1 MAGSA
6 VAIAPEPET
15 PRVSRATAWL
25 LAARIPTL
33 AAALVPVAVGSA
45 LAARDHAFR
54 LGPALAA
61 LAGAL
66 LIQIGTNLVNDL
78 GDFRRGADSVARR
91 GPPRALAMGWLSV
104 PEIRAGILL
113 SFGAAVVAGLYL
125 THVAGWPVVA
135 IGAASILA
143 GAAYTSGPWPLAYHG
158 LGELFVFLF
167 FGLVAVCGTY
177 FVETRGLRWEG
188 LLAALPVGALAS
200 AILVVNNVRDRD
212 GDRAAGK
219 RTIAVR
225 VGPRAARAEYV
236 ALLGLAYLVPPVL
249 VLGGQA
255 GFPALLPLMTAP
267 LAVAEARRV
276 LAREDGPSL
285 NVALFGTARL
295 HVLFGLLFAAGLAI
309 A

>member
-1 MAGSA
+1 VG
-6 VAIAPEPET
+6 
-15 PRVSRATAWL
+15 RARAWL
-25 LAARIPTL
+25 LAARVPTL
-33 AAALVPVAVGSA
+33 AAAVVPVAVGSA
-45 LAARDHAFR
+45 LAVRDHGFR

-66 LIQIGTNLVNDL
+66 LIQIGTNFVNDL
-78 GDFRRGADSVARR
+78 GDFRRGADTGARL

-113 SFGAAVVAGLYL
+113 SFALAAVAGLYL
-125 THVAGWPVVA
+125 AHAAGWPVVV
-135 IGAASILA
+135 IGLASILA

-177 FVETRGLRWEG
+177 YVETRSLRWEG

-219 RTIAVR
+219 RTVAVR
-225 VGPRAARAEYV
+225 VGPRAARAEYA
-236 ALLGLAYLVPPVL
+236 ALLALAFAVPPIL
-249 VLGGQA
+249 IATGHAGQA
-255 GFPALLPLMTAP
+255 ALLPLLTAP
-267 LAVAEARRV
+267 LAVAEGRRV
-276 LAREDGPSL
+276 LTHEDGPSL
-285 NVALFGTARL
+285 NAALFGTARL
-295 HVLFGLLFAAGLAI
+295 HVLFGLLFAAGIAI